1 MVVWPRV
8 VTGLA
13 RFLNFHLCCG
23 TAWVVGKMGK
33 SQFRHLSSRHGSFS
47 DSRGPK
53 TWDSAVCAN
62 FWVAQMSQPGHGLD
76 LEIVE
81 RNNLPPRK
89 PCPMTGKERDMP
101 WMVAAEAWISY
112 RDWAM

>member
-1 MVVWPRV
+1 
-8 VTGLA
+8 
-13 RFLNFHLCCG
+13 
-23 TAWVVGKMGK
+23 
-33 SQFRHLSSRHGSFS
+33 
-47 DSRGPK
+47 
-53 TWDSAVCAN
+53 
-62 FWVAQMSQPGHGLD
+62 MSQPGHGLD

-112 RDWAM
+112 RDWGNVKNKGRRQEVLTGPERGEEGVVEGPAHAGT